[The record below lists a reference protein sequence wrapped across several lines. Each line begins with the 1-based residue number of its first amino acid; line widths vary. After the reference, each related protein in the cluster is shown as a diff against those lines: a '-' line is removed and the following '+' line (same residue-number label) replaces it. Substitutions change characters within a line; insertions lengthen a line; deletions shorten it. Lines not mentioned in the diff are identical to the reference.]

1 MDPLANLAKQRQLAT
16 TLVESGD
23 HAPPA
28 TDDVV
33 RLAELVLSLDAWRAH
48 GGFDPYARS

>member
-1 MDPLANLAKQRQLAT
+1 MDPLANLAEQRQLAT
-16 TLVESGD
+16 ALAESGE

-33 RLAELVLSLDAWRAH
+33 RLAELVLSMDT
-48 GGFDPYARS
+48 